1 MYTKI
6 KLLTSNEEDLSVE
19 YLKSIVEMLESNH
32 EGLEEILIREQ
43 NDTGESQ
50 EWLFEEKTGLMGY
63 LL

>member
-43 NDTGESQ
+43 NDTG
-50 EWLFEEKTGLMGY
+50 
-63 LL
+63 